1 MGYFLHH
8 VFLQLSLFF
17 GLGGI
22 KGYEWK
28 IVSIVKH
35 SLNFVHILFAIDSN
49 RSIWNNCFGK
59 EIMSE
64 KRRIIFHVDMDHF
77 FTAVEERE
85 HPEYKGKPV
94 IVGADP
100 KGGKGR
106 GVVSTCNYEARKFGV
121 RSGMPISKAWKLCP
135 QAIYLP
141 VNYELYTKVSER
153 IMSLLRKY
161 ADKFEQWGIDEAFLD
176 VTSKVKDYAEAEALA
191 TEIKREIYEK
201 EGLTCSIGVGPNK
214 LVAKIAS
221 DYKKPDGLTL
231 VREEEAENFL
241 APLPVR
247 KLLWVGRKTEQKLKA
262 MGIKTIGELAHYDPT
277 ALAEVFGVMG
287 TQMYLMAHG
296 IDRSKVEERGEIK
309 SISREKTFE
318 EDTSNFDF
326 VLKAL
331 DELSEEVHK
340 DVLRQNLYF
349 KTVTVKVRYENF
361 ETHTHSK
368 TLPLITNQLEELKK
382 TSKELL
388 EAYLRRDRKIRLIG
402 VRVSNF
408 TSAKKQRTLV

>member
-1 MGYFLHH
+1 LENENM
-8 VFLQLSLFF
+8 
-17 GLGGI
+17 
-22 KGYEWK
+22 
-28 IVSIVKH
+28 
-35 SLNFVHILFAIDSN
+35 D
-49 RSIWNNCFGK
+49 
-59 EIMSE
+59 E

-100 KGGKGR
+100 KAGKGR

-141 VNYELYTKVSER
+141 VNYELYTQVSDK
-153 IMSLLRKY
+153 IMALLRKY
-161 ADKFEQWGIDEAFLD
+161 ADKFEQWGIDEAFMD

-191 TEIKREIYEK
+191 RQIKREIYEK

-221 DYKKPDGLTL
+221 DHQKPDGLTV
-231 VREEEAENFL
+231 VREEEVEKFL

-262 MGIKTIGELAHYDPT
+262 MGIKTIGDLAHYDPSV
-277 ALAEVFGVMG
+277 LAEVFGVMG

-296 IDRSKVEERGEIK
+296 IDKSEVEERSQIK

-318 EDTSNFDF
+318 EDTSNFDYI
-326 VLKAL
+326 LNAL
-331 DELSEEVHK
+331 DELSEEVYK
-340 DVLRQNLYF
+340 DIVGQNLYF

-368 TLPLITNQLEELKK
+368 TLPLMTNRLQDLKK
-382 TSKELL
+382 TARELVQ
-388 EAYLRRDRKIRLIG
+388 AYFKPERKIRLIG
-402 VRVSNF
+402 VRISNLI
-408 TSAKKQRTLV
+408 SSEKQKTLI